1 MYTYIYILYF
11 IYIYR
16 YIYIYLHYTI
26 LYIYCHTGGKA
37 RLSGHR
43 PAYNVYTHMQTSMFY
58 CPIVV
63 KGGSLIITI
72 MISMIIIIS
81 SSIPIIT
88 AISHSSYCWLMLVK
102 KKHHPIVFPLWTI
115 GTVDSNDT
123 TPSLVDSFAPLNDDI
138 RIIPQESRPMM
149 GLSGGWDDFRTW
161 RPFLGILNITNIQV
175 SVGDRIILSPF
186 LLGDV
191 ENQDISFTFPLY
203 HPFCWFS
210 HHFSCLN
217 LR

>member
-1 MYTYIYILYF
+1 
-11 IYIYR
+11 
-16 YIYIYLHYTI
+16 
-26 LYIYCHTGGKA
+26 
-37 RLSGHR
+37 
-43 PAYNVYTHMQTSMFY
+43 MQTSMFY

-72 MISMIIIIS
+72 IISMIIIISS

-102 KKHHPIVFPLWTI
+102 KTSSHSIPLLIPMIPPHRWLIHSPRWTMTS
-115 GTVDSNDT
+115 GSSPRNPV
-123 TPSLVDSFAPLNDDI
+123 PW
-138 RIIPQESRPMM
+138 